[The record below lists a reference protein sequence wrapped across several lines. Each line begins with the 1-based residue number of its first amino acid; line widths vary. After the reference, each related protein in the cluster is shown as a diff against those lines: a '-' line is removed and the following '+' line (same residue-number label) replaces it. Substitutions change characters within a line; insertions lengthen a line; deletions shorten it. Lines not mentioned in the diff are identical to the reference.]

1 MAGLLLPVLLLA
13 GNAMAMTATT
23 ARHMLVQ
30 RGLGSPLSNLN
41 NCHAMPHLSPDRA
54 APGRTQAHAVFFRA
68 GSVVLCAAPSPPVV
82 SPFEAGS
89 KAGKSSGP
97 VVGPLALT
105 LENVELVLD
114 EMRPYLMA
122 DGGNVAVADIDGG
135 VVRLELQG
143 ACGTCP
149 SSTMTMKMGLERGLR
164 EKIPEIVE
172 VEQVAPDGPQLTEES
187 IEEVLEEI
195 RPFLKMAGGTVEL
208 ASLEP
213 AGVMPTCSLR
223 ISGSGATINSVRAE
237 IAQRLKRNFPTLAS
251 VTWE

>member
-1 MAGLLLPVLLLA
+1 
-13 GNAMAMTATT
+13 
-23 ARHMLVQ
+23 
-30 RGLGSPLSNLN
+30 
-41 NCHAMPHLSPDRA
+41 MP
-54 APGRTQAHAVFFRA
+54 Q
-68 GSVVLCAAPSPPVV
+68 
-82 SPFEAGS
+82 GS

-172 VEQVAPDGPQLTEES
+172 VEQVAPDGPQARARAHAMGAAVAAAAAAAERTYGGACGGARAATEMARMRRRRLRMPQRGLGVVKARALTVPV
-187 IEEVLEEI
+187 EVHAAEQC
-195 RPFLKMAGGTVEL
+195 L
-208 ASLEP
+208 A
-213 AGVMPTCSLR
+213 A
-223 ISGSGATINSVRAE
+223 A
-237 IAQRLKRNFPTLAS
+237 
-251 VTWE
+251 